1 VDIKDH
7 ARRACVATLGMRQT
21 LAELNARDAFGLKAA
36 DAGIE
41 EMIVGMGI
49 ATGEALVGNMGLDTR
64 FDYSA
69 VGNTVNI
76 ASRVEGASKEV
87 GYDIVVVN
95 ATRDAVPDF
104 AFLEAGSLELKGKS
118 QREPIHLLVGDA
130 ELAQSGGFK
139 LLQMSHRETLNLLRT
154 GQDPTGGIAE
164 CKALAAKVEPGL
176 TRFYDRLTS
185 RRADFAQA

>member
-1 VDIKDH
+1 
-7 ARRACVATLGMRQT
+7 
-21 LAELNARDAFGLKAA
+21 
-36 DAGIE
+36 
-41 EMIVGMGI
+41 MGS
-49 ATGEALVGNMGLDTR
+49 ATGEALVGNMGLETR

-76 ASRVEGASKEV
+76 ASRVEGASKDV

-104 AFLEAGSLELKGKS
+104 AFLEACSLSPKGKR
-118 QREPIHLLVGDA
+118 QLEPIHLLVGDA
-130 ELAQSGGFK
+130 ELAQSGSFRLLLVSHRDTLK
-139 LLQMSHRETLNLLRT
+139 LLRD

-176 TRFYDRLTS
+176 IRFYDRLAS
-185 RRADFAQA
+185 RRADFAS